1 MPADQEMDSA
11 VCTRNMVCA
20 VYSALERKGTVD
32 ILLSEMSLTGKDKYR
47 RTPWN
52 EVPAIVRF
60 TETES
65 RRVVSRN

>member
-1 MPADQEMDSA
+1 M
-11 VCTRNMVCA
+11 CA